1 MQFRHLATAT
11 LAVGLT
17 GLGSAVPATA
27 AGSPLVAVADEST
40 AIRYLS
46 GGIGLEDRQ
55 RLEET
60 AGDFDLK
67 LVFAEPHGEYLADVP
82 VVIED
87 THGNAVLRATSQGPW
102 FYAELPPGR
111 YTVAIPQ
118 AGAQYTRSVEVPRHG
133 QKEVLIHQQEVFVER
148 PLVSKETPVETPTMT
163 REIVVEKPI
172 GMLRSC
178 PYSSTA
184 YSDGSISCQ
193 NGYQY
198 RCDDGTWDSRGR
210 PC

>member
-1 MQFRHLATAT
+1 MQFRHLAMAT

-17 GLGSAVPATA
+17 GLGSAAPATA
-27 AGSPLVAVADEST
+27 AGLPMADEST
-40 AIRYLS
+40 GIRYLS

-60 AGDFDLK
+60 AGEFDLK

-87 THGNAVLRATSQGPW
+87 SHGNAVLRATSQGPW

-118 AGAQYTRSVEVPRHG
+118 AGPQYTRSVEVPRQG
-133 QKEVLIHQQEVFVER
+133 QKEVLIH
-148 PLVSKETPVETPTMT
+148 L
-163 REIVVEKPI
+163 
-172 GMLRSC
+172 G
-178 PYSSTA
+178 
-184 YSDGSISCQ
+184 
-193 NGYQY
+193 
-198 RCDDGTWDSRGR
+198 
-210 PC
+210 